1 MASPAAALTPP
12 SPSAIMLSEAFFS
25 LQLHEIIGVR
35 RGGGGDQKGGGVLLF
50 IFLPRKRIPSKALSF
65 LFWVRTR
72 PLMWFF
78 CLSDVFLDLDS
89 F

>member
-1 MASPAAALTPP
+1 MASPAAALAPP
-12 SPSAIMLSEAFFS
+12 SPSAIMLSQAFFS
-25 LQLHEIIGVR
+25 LQLHEIIGGGQKRGR
-35 RGGGGDQKGGGVLLF
+35 RVVLF

-72 PLMWFF
+72 TLMWFF
-78 CLSDVFLDLDS
+78 CLSDVFWDLDS